1 MSGDKTE
8 DGCVFCTVLERSESR
23 ELILWRGDACFVLLN
38 LYPYNSGHLM
48 VVPYRHTGTLVSLSS
63 AELQELAVLA
73 QRSEAVLDEAYRP
86 QGINMGV
93 NIGRPAGAGV
103 LDHVHMHLVP
113 RWSGDT
119 NFMTVVGQTRVLPED
134 LDDSASRLRPIFER
148 LATESA

>member
-1 MSGDKTE
+1 
-8 DGCVFCTVLERSESR
+8 
-23 ELILWRGDACFVLLN
+23 
-38 LYPYNSGHLM
+38 M
-48 VVPYRHTGTLVSLSS
+48 VVPYRHTGTLASLSP

-148 LATESA
+148 LAIESA